1 MVVLTDDVVV
11 GATLVVVI
19 NCTVVV
25 VLDTIGS
32 HVSVVS
38 LQIAPSEQGF
48 PE

>member
-19 NCTVVV
+19 GCTVVV
-25 VLDTIGS
+25 VLETIGS
-32 HVSVVS
+32 HVLVVS
-38 LQIAPSEQGF
+38 LQIVPSEQGF